1 MGAMATEFATTKEA
15 CDEAQVPQ
23 VWRDAC
29 AHLLIP
35 LNACRKKEFYLPW
48 KYVNKTTLML
58 VLMLSAAQGAHL
70 LEVWGG
76 RKAPQTPHKRPTQAI
91 ASALTPK
98 FYSISTLNFSFLFLE
113 HQPNNLFLVFW
124 KQPLSRLKGV
134 STRGTCM
141 SCAST
146 KTTRRG

>member
-48 KYVNKTTLML
+48 KYVNTNTTLML
-58 VLMLSAAQGAHL
+58 SAAHL

-76 RKAPQTPHKRPTQAI
+76 RNAPQTPHTRPTQAI

-98 FYSISTLNFSFLFLE
+98 FYSISTLPFSFLFLDTNRTTSFSFVG
-113 HQPNNLFLVFW
+113 NNLLLVC
-124 KQPLSRLKGV
+124 LKGV